1 MPEMDS
7 PPRMMP
13 WRLRAL
19 LGQAALVPRRRSDL
33 LIFEQK
39 NYEEEIFMK
48 IYEFFLI
55 HVQTFVPHVCEQCDL
70 KLPDYYFCD
79 RCNPKVGKE
88 QYPSANAKMAVKSFA
103 RRIIIEN

>member
-55 HVQTFVPHVCEQCDL
+55 HVQTFVSRSNDDPIKIL
-70 KLPDYYFCD
+70 RF
-79 RCNPKVGKE
+79 RG
-88 QYPSANAKMAVKSFA
+88 SFK
-103 RRIIIEN
+103 N